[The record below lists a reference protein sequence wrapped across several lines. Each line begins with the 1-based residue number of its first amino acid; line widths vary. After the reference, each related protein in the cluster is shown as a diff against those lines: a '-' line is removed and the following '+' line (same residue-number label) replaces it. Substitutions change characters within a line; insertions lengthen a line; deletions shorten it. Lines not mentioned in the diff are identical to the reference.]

1 MKIRRFTIVAGLLGL
16 LVFSGPVSG
25 QDQANLPIEI
35 HRISERVIV
44 LNYLDVNVT
53 AIAGEKGLVIIDT
66 QRSPYIMRTL
76 LKEVEKEFRRSDVLY
91 VVNTHGHADHCAG
104 NQVFPDSIIV
114 GHANCPEFMR
124 QYPANAPRALWFA
137 KIRLADLEKQLE
149 EAVQDTDEADRL
161 RAELS
166 TRRRLLADLEA
177 NYRVTAPSITFQDS
191 LNLDLGDLTLEL
203 KYGGYAHTTT
213 DIFVYV
219 PEERLVIAGDLFNS
233 ASSLGFPVNQVTDVP
248 RIMSVMDNI
257 AAHPTGVKYVI
268 TGHSG
273 ILSEAD
279 FAALRKS
286 LEETYREFEGK
297 RSAAKALEHLIE
309 DLGINPALPAYHDLD
324 FTGPRGYYTLEE
336 EFNTLGY
343 YFLGLGLINEAIGV
357 FTTALEHFPESAL
370 LYDSLGEAYLKQGE
384 PTMAIENYRRSL
396 ELAPYNRNAEGML
409 KLIAGGK

>member
-1 MKIRRFTIVAGLLGL
+1 
-16 LVFSGPVSG
+16 
-25 QDQANLPIEI
+25 
-35 HRISERVIV
+35 
-44 LNYLDVNVT
+44 
-53 AIAGEKGLVIIDT
+53 
-66 QRSPYIMRTL
+66 
-76 LKEVEKEFRRSDVLY
+76 
-91 VVNTHGHADHCAG
+91 
-104 NQVFPDSIIV
+104 
-114 GHANCPEFMR
+114 
-124 QYPANAPRALWFA
+124 
-137 KIRLADLEKQLE
+137 
-149 EAVQDTDEADRL
+149 
-161 RAELS
+161 
-166 TRRRLLADLEA
+166 
-177 NYRVTAPSITFQDS
+177 
-191 LNLDLGDLTLEL
+191 
-203 KYGGYAHTTT
+203 
-213 DIFVYV
+213 
-219 PEERLVIAGDLFNS
+219 
-233 ASSLGFPVNQVTDVP
+233 
-248 RIMSVMDNI
+248 
-257 AAHPTGVKYVI
+257 VI